1 MKAHSVFCLASDNYV
16 DVHSLCM
23 HIKQFILFC
32 CFILCRYI
40 AVPCTVVV
48 AVSLASLPMRNLE
61 SCLQLFFLHYIACLL
76 WGEEGLLGFK
86 IFSFSIGFE

>member
-1 MKAHSVFCLASDNYV
+1 MKAHSVFCLVSDNYV
-16 DVHSLCM
+16 DVHSFC
-23 HIKQFILFC
+23 ININSSFFC

-48 AVSLASLPMRNLE
+48 SVSLAALPMRNLE

-76 WGEEGLLGFK
+76 WGEEGLFGFK